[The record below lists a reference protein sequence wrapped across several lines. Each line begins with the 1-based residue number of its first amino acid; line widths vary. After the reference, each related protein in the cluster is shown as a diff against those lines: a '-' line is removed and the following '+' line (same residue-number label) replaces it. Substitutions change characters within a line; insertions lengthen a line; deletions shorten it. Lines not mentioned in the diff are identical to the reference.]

1 MNAAREEW
9 SLCSGVIRRSERCA
23 RAALSFYRMNALRA
37 QRSFLESENERSR
50 LRSVHFAENERSSG
64 RAFTLV
70 SRSERS
76 PGRAFILRKMNA
88 AQGERSF

>member
-37 QRSFLESENERSR
+37 QRSFLESENERSPC
-50 LRSVHFAENERSSG
+50 A
-64 RAFTLV
+64 
-70 SRSERS
+70 
-76 PGRAFILRKMNA
+76 AFILQKMNA
-88 AQGERSF
+88 LPGERSLWLVEVNALPGERSFYEK